1 MFSCLTVVTRNYL
14 EGSRAGTWI
23 AGVAMGVLWPLPTG
37 DWMPLRPRA
46 IPAGGWAAKY
56 ESFHSLWEDNLMRH
70 STLVR
75 PLLAACLVT
84 AALTSCGKK
93 ATAPQPV
100 DHSLTAVLQRTLA
113 NNHLPA
119 VAGAMV
125 HADSIAETVVLGV
138 RKLGGTDSV
147 RIADHF
153 HLGSNVKAMTADLIA
168 LEVEAG
174 HLAWDHTLAEI
185 FPEFAD
191 SMRVEYRSVTLEAL
205 LQHRAGFPALT
216 TLAEWQAI
224 PAFPGT
230 LAERRQAYAHWLLKQ
245 TPAVAPG
252 QYLYSNGGYGLAG
265 AILERTAAAAW
276 ESLVQSR
283 LWSPLGIAGG
293 HGWPAAG
300 GAPQPWGHQDAGNGA
315 LVPSDPDGSY
325 QFLDVLRAC
334 GDAYT
339 SVGEYAEF
347 VRLHLRGLRGQGA
360 LLSEATFQRLHTPNG
375 GYALGWGVTTIA
387 GSRTSFHLG
396 SAGTFAVAAFIQ
408 PDRDLAVVVASNAGS
423 TRAITA
429 VQEAALELLKR

>member
-1 MFSCLTVVTRNYL
+1 
-14 EGSRAGTWI
+14 
-23 AGVAMGVLWPLPTG
+23 MG
-37 DWMPLRPRA
+37 RP
-46 IPAGGWAAKY
+46 
-56 ESFHSLWEDNLMRH
+56 
-70 STLVR
+70 TLVR
-75 PLLAACLVT
+75 PLLAAGLVT
-84 AALTSCGKK
+84 AALASCGRN
-93 ATAPQPV
+93 ATAPQPI

-113 NNHLPA
+113 TYHLPA
-119 VAGAMV
+119 VAGALV
-125 HADSIAETVVLGV
+125 HADSIAETAVLGV
-138 RKLGGTDSV
+138 RKLGGTDQV

-153 HLGSNVKAMTADLIA
+153 HLGSNVKAMTADLVA
-168 LEVEAG
+168 MEVEAG
-174 HLAWDHTLAEI
+174 HLAWDRTLVEI

-191 SMRVEYRSVTLEAL
+191 SMRTEYRTVTLEAL
-205 LQHRAGFPALT
+205 LQHRAGFPAFT
-216 TLAEWQAI
+216 ALAEVLAI

-230 LAERRQAYAHWLLKQ
+230 LGERRQAFAHWLLKQ
-245 TPAVAPG
+245 PPAVAPG

-293 HGWPAAG
+293 YGWPAAG

-360 LLSEATFQRLHTPNG
+360 LLTEATFQRLHTPNG
-375 GYALGWGVTTIA
+375 PYALGWGATTIA
-387 GSRTSFHLG
+387 GSRTSFHVG

-408 PDRDLAVVVASNAGS
+408 PDRDLAVVIASNAGS
-423 TRAITA
+423 TRAIKA
-429 VQEAALELLKR
+429 VQDAAIELLKR